1 MAEGE
6 GGSSTGSG
14 SSAENN
20 LRIAIL
26 GNADSYLEAL
36 KKVEEA
42 SKKTG
47 EKVTETFGHVKGFLL
62 KSIGVGGLA
71 LGIEKSVEDATKLVS
86 LQRVQAQVISN
97 QYKGTSSLQQMNL
110 VGAKSQTFWYS
121 KLLDQQATYESVQ
134 TGINKDQV
142 VQSQTLLLTNKDLAS
157 MFTKGAKNSQGI
169 NENFSNALHAAEN
182 MSAVTGQ
189 GLVTSAKM
197 LGRVLADPAKRI
209 SMMNRGGVQ
218 LTQNEQNYVKQ
229 VEAANGKMA
238 ARAAVIDLINSHI
251 QGAAEAAKSPLERL
265 QNDVMLLMT
274 SFGKIFLPML
284 DAFAKVIGDI
294 VTLFGPIL
302 NSLLGPMNILGE
314 EIGQALGSIMAAFE
328 PLIMLFV
335 RTLLPALLT
344 ILQPVIG
351 LVGAVAKPLG
361 NLFTT
366 LFGTENKIG
375 PVAQAITTMATQ
387 MAGPMTSAVNA
398 IAPLFTQLFS
408 NKQTIDSITK
418 IFTILAPVLPA
429 LGLAF
434 AQLAL
439 AITPILIKATPLLI
453 VLIQWTARLVAK
465 IAEIIPKVTGF
476 ISSLAKIAP
485 IKDMMI
491 ILATVWFTKKLFLTP
506 MMGVLGLLGKIG
518 SGVKS
523 VYGTAAN
530 GARTLGGIHSKGL
543 GGSLEAEAKRAE
555 QKRLR
560 DAAWHES
567 RGKYEKAEKL
577 LKVDE
582 RNPEAHLYKAER
594 RYAAYARRAEQVE
607 ARGGGVRGLF
617 KALFNLGSGTL
628 SSETMPKDQLDATNL
643 NTQALNTLTN
653 EIGNANGLLGGN
665 GGGGNDLEHKLENK
679 LENKLKSKLEGKV
692 KSELEGKVKSELE
705 HKLEGK
711 LEGKLAGK
719 LEGNVGKRLLGK
731 VLDRFGGR
739 AGQMLSRLGGL
750 GGDAAAA
757 GEEGAAVAG
766 GEAAAEGGAAV
777 AGGEAAAEG
786 GILAAGAASG
796 AATLGIGLAVAGVTV
811 AYMKWHKQINKAVIG
826 AAKHLYHAAQRVGHW
841 ASQEGHH
848 LWNATKDVAKFGG
861 KVLSHVGHAVMGAVT
876 GGLHAAGTIMHG
888 VGSAIGG
895 FFGGLF
901 GGGGGSKTSGGG
913 SGGMTHWLIRIAHH
927 TYDTANLLRGK
938 GGDREIH
945 RMMNH
950 PAMKKMAVAHSN
962 EVMKRAISSLLGGGI
977 IGSIAGAVGVHA
989 ATANKSINRNRG
1001 GGNMII
1007 EKGAFVITVNGAV
1020 HPDEHAKVIQKVVN
1034 DNMKELQRALRALGR
1049 GI

>member
-1 MAEGE
+1 MAEGD
-6 GGSSTGSG
+6 GGSSSGSG
-14 SSAENN
+14 SSIENS
-20 LRIAIL
+20 LRISIL

-47 EKVTETFGHVKGFLL
+47 EAVTETFGHVKGFLL
-62 KSIGVGGLA
+62 KSIGVGGFA

-97 QYKGTSSLQQMNL
+97 QYKGTAALQQMNL

-142 VQSQTLLLTNKDLAS
+142 VQSQTLLLTNKDLAK
-157 MFTKGAKNSQGI
+157 MFTEGAKNSQGI

-189 GLVTSAKM
+189 GLVASAKM
-197 LGRVLADPAKRI
+197 LGRVLSDPAKRI

-294 VTLFGPIL
+294 VTLFGPVL

-314 EIGQALGSIMAAFE
+314 EIGTALGNIMAAFE

-361 NLFTT
+361 DLFTK
-366 LFGTENKIG
+366 LFGSDTKVG

-387 MAGPMTSAVNA
+387 MAGPMTAAVKTLD
-398 IAPLFTQLFS
+398 PLFTQLFN

-418 IFTILAPVLPA
+418 IFTTLAPVLPA

-439 AITPILIKATPLLI
+439 AIIPILIKATPMLI
-453 VLIQWTARLVAK
+453 TIIQWAAKLVAK
-465 IAEIIPKVTGF
+465 VAEIIPKVTGF

-485 IKDMMI
+485 IKDMLI
-491 ILATVWFTKKLFLTP
+491 LLATVWFTKKLFMTP

-530 GARTLGGIHSKGL
+530 GARTLGGIRSKGL

-555 QKRLR
+555 QQRMR
-560 DAAWHES
+560 DAAWYES
-567 RGKYEKAEKL
+567 RGKYEKAERL

-582 RNPEAHLYKAER
+582 HNPEAHLYKAER
-594 RYAAYARRAEQVE
+594 RYAAYARRAEQAE
-607 ARGGGVRGLF
+607 ARGGGVKGLF

-653 EIGNANGLLGGN
+653 EIGNANGLLGG
-665 GGGGNDLEHKLENK
+665 GGGGNNLEQKLEG
-679 LENKLKSKLEGKV
+679 KLKSKLEGKV
-692 KSELEGKVKSELE
+692 KSEVEGKVKSELE
-705 HKLEGK
+705 HKLESK

-719 LEGNVGKRLLGK
+719 LEGNVGKRLAGRL
-731 VLDRFGGR
+731 LERYGGR
-739 AGQMLSRLGGL
+739 AGQMISKVAGL
-750 GGDAAAA
+750 
-757 GEEGAAVAG
+757 GEEGAG
-766 GEAAAEGGAAV
+766 LAEGAGETALV
-777 AGGEAAAEG
+777 GGGEAAAEG

-796 AATLGIGLAVAGVTV
+796 AATLGIGLAVAGATV
-811 AYMKWHKQINKAVIG
+811 AYMKWHKAINKWVKG
-826 AAKHLYHAAQRVGHW
+826 TAKHLYHAAQDVVKWG
-841 ASQEGHH
+841 QKEGQH
-848 LWNATKDVAKFGG
+848 LVNGAKDVAKFAG
-861 KVLSHVGHAVMGAVT
+861 HVGHAAMGVVT
-876 GGLHAAGTIMHG
+876 GGIHAAGTIMHG

-901 GGGGGSKTSGGG
+901 GGGGSSKPSGGG
-913 SGGMTHWLIRIAHH
+913 SGGMTYWLIRIAHH
-927 TYDTANLLRGK
+927 TYDTANLLRQASSGR
-938 GGDREIH
+938 GGMSHLAWNASHAEKANR
-945 RMMNH
+945 
-950 PAMKKMAVAHSN
+950 S
-962 EVMKRAISSLLGGGI
+962 
-977 IGSIAGAVGVHA
+977 IG
-989 ATANKSINRNRG
+989 NRG
-1001 GGNMII
+1001 GGNMVI

-1020 HPDEHAKVIQKVVN
+1020 HPDEHAKVVQKVVN
-1034 DNMKELQRALRALGR
+1034 DNMKEFQRTLRAMGR